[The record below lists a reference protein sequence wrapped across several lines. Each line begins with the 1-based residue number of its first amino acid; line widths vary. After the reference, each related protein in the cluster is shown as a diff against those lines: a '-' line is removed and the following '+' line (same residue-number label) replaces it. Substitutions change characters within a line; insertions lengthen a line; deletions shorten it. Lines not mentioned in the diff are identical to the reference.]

1 MNNWTAAEILLA
13 AAVRALAMPR
23 EDGFILPERRDWLG
37 WLRRLRPGARRQRED
52 AAGREAD
59 QYVTDLRTDRDQD
72 RMTLRTD
79 QLPSV
84 QRRFTSTVTDPTP
97 GQRPPWKTAENPS
110 WNIPGQARP
119 QDRPRRRAP
128 NDPPTI
134 VVELMR
140 PALDADLG
148 RYLETLP
155 SYPDLPDPGGVFF
168 VPPSSLAPGAPQRPG
183 GDEEDSPGS

>member
-1 MNNWTAAEILLA
+1 MNHWTAAGILLA
-13 AAVRALAMPR
+13 AAVLALAMPR

-37 WLRRLRPGARRQRED
+37 WLRRLLPGARRQREE

-59 QYVTDLRTDRDQD
+59 QYVTDLRTDKDQD
-72 RMTLRTD
+72 PMTVRAD

-84 QRRFTSTVTDPTP
+84 HRRFSSHVTDPTP
-97 GQRPPWKTAENPS
+97 GQKPPWRTAENPS
-110 WNIPGQARP
+110 WNIPVQVP
-119 QDRPRRRAP
+119 QQKRPRRRAP

-155 SYPDLPDPGGVFF
+155 SYPDLPDSGGVFF
-168 VPPSSLAPGAPQRPG
+168 VPPSSLAPGAPQHT
-183 GDEEDSPGS
+183 GDDEDDS